1 MINNDKETILIAGGT
16 GLVGN
21 ALVKAID
28 SSKYN
33 IILLTRTAKKSDIE
47 NIKYVTW
54 SPSDGTI
61 EKCQEPDYIINLAG
75 AGIADQRWTEN
86 RKNELILSRVNS
98 AKTLKCFIFK
108 LDKKPKVYISA
119 SAVGYYG
126 HRGNEVL
133 TESSLAGNE
142 FMSECCVA
150 WENSANEAANLCDR
164 KVILRIGIVL
174 STLGGALPKMLM
186 TKKLGILN
194 YFGSGDQYYPWIH
207 IEDLVRLILSS
218 MESEVY
224 SGIYNAVASDEVT
237 NKGMMTSIKEKLNI
251 FGLLLPAPTFALR
264 IALGEMANVI
274 LNSNRVISERLPSTG
289 FTFNF
294 NNCGYAV
301 KDLTDRKM

>member
-1 MINNDKETILIAGGT
+1 MIIKDKETILIAGGT

-33 IILLTRTAKKSDIE
+33 IILLSRSARKSHADH
-47 NIKYVTW
+47 IKYVTW
-54 SPSDGTI
+54 SPFDGTI
-61 EKCQEPDYIINLAG
+61 EKCHEPDYIINLAG
-75 AGIADQRWTEN
+75 AGIADQRWTEK
-86 RKNELILSRVNS
+86 RKNELVLSRVNS

-108 LDKKPKVYISA
+108 QDKKPKVYISA

-133 TESSLAGNE
+133 TESSIAGNE

-150 WENSANEAANLCDR
+150 WEKSADDAAKLCDR
-164 KVILRIGIVL
+164 KVTLRIGIVL

-186 TKKLGILN
+186 TKNIGILN

-218 MESEVY
+218 MESEAF
-224 SGIYNAVASDEVT
+224 SGIFNAVAPNEVT
-237 NKGMMTSIKEKLNI
+237 NKNMMASIKEKLNI
-251 FGLLLPAPTFALR
+251 FGLLLSAPTFALR

-289 FTFNF
+289 FIFNF
-294 NNCGYAV
+294 NNSGDAV
-301 KDLTDRKM
+301 KDLIGRKI